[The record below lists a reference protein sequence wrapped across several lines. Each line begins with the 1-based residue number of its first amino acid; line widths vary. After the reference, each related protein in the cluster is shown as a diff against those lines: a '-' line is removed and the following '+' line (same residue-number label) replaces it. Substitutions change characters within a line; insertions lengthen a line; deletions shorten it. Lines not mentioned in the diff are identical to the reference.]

1 MTATP
6 ATGRP
11 AVHPLERSGLDRRRA
26 LVDRFFRA
34 LCVAASVVCIVPL
47 AAIVLF
53 VVLNGIAAL
62 NLDLLT
68 KPPRALGTGG
78 GALSPIPRALPM
90 VALAPPLAKAVG
102 PFAGLYGHQVA
113 GGRAARG
120 RRLCPD
126 G

>member
-6 ATGRP
+6 ATARP

-78 GALSPIPRALPM
+78 GAVSAILGALP
-90 VALAPPLAKAVG
+90 VGALATLIAV
-102 PFAGLYGHQVA
+102 PVGLFPGAYVNEVR
-113 GGRAARG
+113 GGRGGRG
-120 RRLCPD
+120 GRL
-126 G
+126 